1 MCVHIAYQEAFDQ
14 YVRHVAL
21 MAPLDCYVPKHH
33 IVFHLLADVGR
44 KGNPRVYATWL
55 DEALNKTL
63 KKGRVNMRRNAHSS
77 AACCLECGI
86 CWPTA
91 AVQRGAAENKT

>member
-44 KGNPRVYATWL
+44 KGNPRFCYAKWL
-55 DEALNKTL
+55 DEALNQTL
-63 KKGRVNMRRNAHSS
+63 KGAGKYASQRTF
-77 AACCLECGI
+77 ECSVLFGM
-86 CWPTA
+86 WDLLA
-91 AVQRGAAENKT
+91 DGRGAKRGR

>member
-44 KGNPRVYATWL
+44 KGNPRFYATWL

-63 KKGRVNMRRNAHSS
+63 K
-77 AACCLECGI
+77 AACKYASQRTFECSVLFRM
-86 CWPTA
+86 WDLLA
-91 AVQRGAAENKT
+91 DNRGAKRGR